1 MTVLLQVSF
10 DGVKENLPLGNVQEV
25 ELSYLSV
32 LYWRTSS
39 PNGVFTLTF
48 RKWPMLGSKWPVLRD
63 LEVAVLENWQS
74 G

>member
-32 LYWRTSS
+32 LYWRT
-39 PNGVFTLTF
+39 
-48 RKWPMLGSKWPVLRD
+48 
-63 LEVAVLENWQS
+63 
-74 G
+74 